1 MATCFSLMRL
11 NQSTITSSMAASST
25 PSETEPQPGYSHPW
39 PARLYGDHRSA
50 SVRACEV
57 DLTLLTAVQFLLQ
70 LHSSFLQRIEA
81 VFDLLQLLHDLLL
94 GDVVGL
100 LLITHTVTAN
110 LVIDVY
116 FLHVS

>member
-1 MATCFSLMRL
+1 
-11 NQSTITSSMAASST
+11 MAASST

-50 SVRACEV
+50 SVRACVRACEV
-57 DLTLLTAVQFLLQ
+57 DLTLLTAAQFLLQ